1 MGGNVPDV
9 FGWKVYLNINGK
21 AKREE
26 KMREGEVLNIGRE
39 GNINCREASRR
50 FFFRVHSN
58 YVFVSGSMI
67 LLTRTF

>member
-1 MGGNVPDV
+1 
-9 FGWKVYLNINGK
+9 
-21 AKREE
+21 
-26 KMREGEVLNIGRE
+26 MREGEVLNIGRE